1 MTPINPALTL
11 NKNNNIKTPYLF
23 IILLLYPLKP
33 YFFKSLANQQKEIIL
48 PDNPKIKEEIGEY
61 MKRKISPINTP

>member
-1 MTPINPALTL
+1 MTPKSPALTL
-11 NKNNNIKTPYLF
+11 NKNSNIKTPYLF

-48 PDNPKIKEEIGEY
+48 PANPKIKEEIGGY
-61 MKRKISPINTP
+61 MKKKTSPIDNP